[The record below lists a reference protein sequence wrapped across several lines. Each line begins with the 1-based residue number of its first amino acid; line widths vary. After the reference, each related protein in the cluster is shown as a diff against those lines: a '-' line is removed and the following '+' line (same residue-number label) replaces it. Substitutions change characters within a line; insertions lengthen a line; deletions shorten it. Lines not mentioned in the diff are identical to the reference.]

1 MVSHNFKYINFYLV
15 LPEEYETF
23 KPVQPKQSSPKSKKQ
38 STSTVDNKFWQ
49 NVISGKEIPSITT
62 KRERKILY
70 NIKDI
75 L

>member
-1 MVSHNFKYINFYLV
+1 M
-15 LPEEYETF
+15 
-23 KPVQPKQSSPKSKKQ
+23 QPKQTSSKSKKQ
-38 STSTVDNKFWQ
+38 STSTVDNKFWH

-62 KRERKILY
+62 KQERKILY